1 MLLQPSR
8 GTDLLP
14 PAKLSAVQPTQP
26 AAVVHP
32 RQMGTTPLC
41 QEAHA
46 RAGMPAA
53 AMALNNW
60 VSSVTVALVAY
71 HRTRSGEINMGNS
84 ADNTDVVILAAART
98 PQGRINGQLA
108 SFTAVDLGAHAI
120 KAALDASGVD
130 AGQVEAVIMGQVL
143 QAGAGQNP
151 ARQSSIGAG
160 IGWNVPA
167 VTVNKVCLSGLT
179 AVIDAARMIRGGEAS
194 VVVAGGQE
202 SMTRAP
208 HLLPGSRQGWTY
220 GSIQALDAAAHDGLT
235 DAFDGQ
241 SMGLSTETRN
251 LALGIDR
258 PSQDNV
264 AAQSHQRA
272 ALAAKN
278 GTFDDEIAPISV
290 KQRKGDPIV
299 VSTDEGVRPNAS
311 VESMAGLRAAFVT
324 DGTITAGNSSPL
336 SDGAAALV
344 LSSRAFAE
352 EHGLEY
358 LAVVGK
364 PGQVAG
370 PDNSLHSQPSN
381 AIQNALGRAG
391 WTTADLDFIEINEA
405 FGSVAVQSLKDL
417 DYPLEQCNI
426 HGGAIAL
433 GHPIGASGA
442 RLAGHAAHELKRR
455 GKGKAAVSLCGGGG
469 QGEALLLYRD

>member
-1 MLLQPSR
+1 
-8 GTDLLP
+8 
-14 PAKLSAVQPTQP
+14 
-26 AAVVHP
+26 
-32 RQMGTTPLC
+32 
-41 QEAHA
+41 
-46 RAGMPAA
+46 
-53 AMALNNW
+53 
-60 VSSVTVALVAY
+60 
-71 HRTRSGEINMGNS
+71 MGNS
-84 ADNTDVVILAAART
+84 TNNTDVVILAGART
-98 PQGRINGQLA
+98 PQGRLNGQLA
-108 SFTAVDLGAHAI
+108 SFTAVELGAHAI
-120 KAALDASGVD
+120 KAAIAASGVD
-130 AGQVEAVIMGQVL
+130 AGRVDAVIMGQVL

-151 ARQSSIGAG
+151 ARQSAIAAG
-160 IGWNVPA
+160 IGWNVPT
-167 VTVNKVCLSGLT
+167 VTINKVCLSGLT
-179 AVIDAARMIRGGEAS
+179 AVIDAARLIRSGDAT

-220 GSIQALDAAAHDGLT
+220 GAIQALDVAAHDGLT

-251 LALGIDR
+251 LTLGIDQT
-258 PSQDNV
+258 SQDNV

-278 GTFDDEIAPISV
+278 GVFDHEIAPISV
-290 KQRKGDPIV
+290 KQRKGEPIV
-299 VSTDEGVRPNAS
+299 VATDEGVRPNTS
-311 VESMAGLRAAFVT
+311 IDTLAGLKAAFVT

-336 SDGAAALV
+336 SDGASALV
-344 LSSRAFAE
+344 LTSRAFAE
-352 EHGLEY
+352 ENGLEY

-370 PDNSLHSQPSN
+370 PDNSLHSQPSH
-381 AIQNALGRAG
+381 AIRSALDRAG
-391 WTTADLDFIEINEA
+391 WSTADLDFIEINEA

-417 DYPLEQCNI
+417 DYPLEKCNL

-442 RLAGHAAHELKRR
+442 RLALHAAHELKRR
-455 GKGKAAVSLCGGGG
+455 GSGKAAVSLCGGGG

>member
-1 MLLQPSR
+1 
-8 GTDLLP
+8 
-14 PAKLSAVQPTQP
+14 
-26 AAVVHP
+26 
-32 RQMGTTPLC
+32 
-41 QEAHA
+41 
-46 RAGMPAA
+46 
-53 AMALNNW
+53 
-60 VSSVTVALVAY
+60 
-71 HRTRSGEINMGNS
+71 MGNS
-84 ADNTDVVILAAART
+84 RDNTDVVILAAVRT

-108 SFTAVDLGAHAI
+108 SFTAVELGSRAI
-120 KAALDASGVD
+120 KGALDASGVD
-130 AGQVEAVIMGQVL
+130 AGDVQAVIMGQVL

-160 IGWNVPA
+160 IGWDVPA
-167 VTVNKVCLSGLT
+167 MTINKVCLSGLT
-179 AVIDAARMIRGGEAS
+179 AVIDAARMIRGGEAE

-258 PSQDNV
+258 TSQDNV

-278 GTFDDEIAPISV
+278 GTFDDEIVPVSV

-299 VSTDEGVRPNAS
+299 VSADEGVRPNTS
-311 VESMAGLRAAFVT
+311 VDSLAGLRAAFVT

-344 LSSRAFAE
+344 LASRGYAE

-358 LAVVGK
+358 LAVLGK

-381 AIQNALGRAG
+381 AIKNALGRAG
-391 WTTADLDFIEINEA
+391 WTVADLDFIEINEA

-417 DYPLEQCNI
+417 DYPLEKCNI

-442 RLAGHAAHELKRR
+442 RLAVHAAHELKRR
-455 GKGKAAVSLCGGGG
+455 GTGKAAVSLCGGGG

>member
-1 MLLQPSR
+1 
-8 GTDLLP
+8 
-14 PAKLSAVQPTQP
+14 
-26 AAVVHP
+26 
-32 RQMGTTPLC
+32 
-41 QEAHA
+41 
-46 RAGMPAA
+46 
-53 AMALNNW
+53 
-60 VSSVTVALVAY
+60 
-71 HRTRSGEINMGNS
+71 MGNS
-84 ADNTDVVILAAART
+84 TGTTDVVILAAART
-98 PQGRINGQLA
+98 PQGRLNGQLA
-108 SFTAVDLGAHAI
+108 SFTAVELGAHAI
-120 KAALDASGVD
+120 KAALAASGVD
-130 AGQVEAVIMGQVL
+130 AGRVDAVIMGQVL

-151 ARQSSIGAG
+151 ARQSAIAAG
-160 IGWNVPA
+160 IGWNVPT
-167 VTVNKVCLSGLT
+167 VTINKVCLSGLT
-179 AVIDAARMIRGGEAS
+179 AVIDAARLIRSGDAT

-220 GSIQALDAAAHDGLT
+220 GAIQALDVAAHDGLT

-251 LALGIDR
+251 LTLGIDR
-258 PSQDNV
+258 TAQDNV

-272 ALAAKN
+272 ALAGKN
-278 GTFDDEIAPISV
+278 GVFDDEIAPISV

-299 VSTDEGVRPNAS
+299 VTSDEGVRPNTS
-311 VESMAGLRAAFVT
+311 IETLAGLKAAFVT

-336 SDGAAALV
+336 SDGASALV
-344 LSSRAFAE
+344 LTSRTFAE
-352 EHGLEY
+352 ENGLDY

-370 PDNSLHSQPSN
+370 PDNSLHSQPSH
-381 AIQNALGRAG
+381 AIRHALDRAG
-391 WTTADLDFIEINEA
+391 WSTADLDFIEINEA

-417 DYPLEQCNI
+417 DYPLEKCNI

-442 RLAGHAAHELKRR
+442 RLALHAALELKRR
-455 GKGKAAVSLCGGGG
+455 GSGKAAVSLCGGGG

>member
-1 MLLQPSR
+1 
-8 GTDLLP
+8 
-14 PAKLSAVQPTQP
+14 
-26 AAVVHP
+26 
-32 RQMGTTPLC
+32 
-41 QEAHA
+41 
-46 RAGMPAA
+46 
-53 AMALNNW
+53 
-60 VSSVTVALVAY
+60 
-71 HRTRSGEINMGNS
+71 MGNS
-84 ADNTDVVILAAART
+84 NGSNDVVILAGART
-98 PQGRINGQLA
+98 PQGRLNGQLV
-108 SFTAVDLGAHAI
+108 SFTAVELGAHAI
-120 KAALDASGVD
+120 KAAMAASGVE
-130 AGQVEAVIMGQVL
+130 AGQVDAVIMGQVL

-151 ARQSSIGAG
+151 ARQSAIGAG
-160 IGWNVPA
+160 LGWNVPT
-167 VTVNKVCLSGLT
+167 VTINKVCLSGLT
-179 AVIDAARMIRGGEAS
+179 AVIDAARMIRSGDAT

-202 SMTRAP
+202 SMSRAP

-220 GSIQALDAAAHDGLT
+220 GAIQALDVAAHDGLT

-241 SMGLSTETRN
+241 SMGLSTETKN
-251 LALGIDR
+251 LTLGIDR
-258 PSQDNV
+258 TSQDNV

-278 GTFDDEIAPISV
+278 GIFDDEIAPISV
-290 KQRKGDPIV
+290 KQRKGDPV
-299 VSTDEGVRPNAS
+299 LVSTDEGVRPNTS
-311 VESMAGLRAAFVT
+311 IESLAGLPAAFVS

-336 SDGAAALV
+336 SDGASALV
-344 LSSRAFAE
+344 LASRRFAE
-352 EHGLEY
+352 DNGLEY

-381 AIQNALGRAG
+381 AIMNALQRAG
-391 WTTADLDFIEINEA
+391 WKTSELDFIEINEA

-442 RLAGHAAHELKRR
+442 RLALHAAHELNRR
-455 GKGKAAVSLCGGGG
+455 GSGKAAVSLCGGGG

>member
-1 MLLQPSR
+1 MSNSP
-8 GTDLLP
+8 D
-14 PAKLSAVQPTQP
+14 
-26 AAVVHP
+26 
-32 RQMGTTPLC
+32 
-41 QEAHA
+41 
-46 RAGMPAA
+46 
-53 AMALNNW
+53 NN
-60 VSSVTVALVAY
+60 
-71 HRTRSGEINMGNS
+71 
-84 ADNTDVVILAAART
+84 DVVILAAART
-98 PQGRINGQLA
+98 PQGRLNGQLA
-108 SFTAVDLGAHAI
+108 GFTAVELGAHAI
-120 KAALDASGVD
+120 KAALAASGVAAD
-130 AGQVEAVIMGQVL
+130 KVDAVIMGQVL

-151 ARQSSIGAG
+151 ARQSAIGAG
-160 IGWNVPA
+160 IGWNVPT
-167 VTVNKVCLSGLT
+167 VTINKVCLSGLT
-179 AVIDAARMIRGGEAS
+179 AVIDAARMIRSGDAA

-202 SMTRAP
+202 SMSRAP

-220 GSIQALDAAAHDGLT
+220 GTVQALDVAAHDGLT

-241 SMGLSTETRN
+241 SMGLSTESKN
-251 LALGIDR
+251 LVLGIDR
-258 PSQDNV
+258 TSQDNV

-278 GTFDDEIAPISV
+278 GVFDDEIAPISI
-290 KQRKGDPIV
+290 KQRKGDPV
-299 VSTDEGVRPNAS
+299 VVATDEGVRPNTS
-311 VESMAGLRAAFVT
+311 IELLAGLRAAFVS

-336 SDGAAALV
+336 SDGASALV
-344 LSSRAFAE
+344 LATRKFAE
-352 EHGLEY
+352 DNGLDY

-381 AIQNALGRAG
+381 AIKNALDRAG
-391 WTTADLDFIEINEA
+391 WTTGDLDFIEINEA

-417 DYPLEQCNI
+417 KYPLEKCNI

-455 GKGKAAVSLCGGGG
+455 GTGKAAVSLCGGGG